1 MYLSLIYILISV
13 SGAAAGQLLL
23 KRGMSLM
30 GPITL
35 HWKGLPSVLLGIA
48 TNPFVVAG
56 LIVYALSTVFWLT
69 ALSRVDLS
77 LAYPFLSLGYVIMLF
92 ASWQLFDE
100 TVNLTR
106 VLGTIVVVIGV
117 VLISRS

>member
-1 MYLSLIYILISV
+1 
-13 SGAAAGQLLL
+13 
-23 KRGMSLM
+23 M

-35 HWKGLPSVLLGIA
+35 HWKGLPGVLLGIA
-48 TNPFVVAG
+48 TNPFVIAG
-56 LIVYALSTVFWLT
+56 LMVYALSTVFWLT

-100 TVNLTR
+100 TMNLTR
-106 VLGTIVVVIGV
+106 VLGTLVVVIGV